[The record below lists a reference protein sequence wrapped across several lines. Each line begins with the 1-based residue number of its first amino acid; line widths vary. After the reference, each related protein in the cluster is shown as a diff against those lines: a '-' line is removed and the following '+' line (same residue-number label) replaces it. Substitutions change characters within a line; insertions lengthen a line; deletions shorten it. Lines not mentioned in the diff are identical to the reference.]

1 MEAGSVLVLR
11 RCIGDIVIVALFG
24 NKDVH
29 FQMSAGRGV
38 KCPHR
43 HADDPQT
50 PQKPR
55 RTFAE
60 DWYQLTAPVTINA
73 ALATSVE
80 ANTWPD
86 DLRQATQWQTS
97 GPFNAAST

>member
-1 MEAGSVLVLR
+1 M
-11 RCIGDIVIVALFG
+11 CISRWVPVGVSNAPIATPMKSRKIVSQ
-24 NKDVH
+24 NN
-29 FQMSAGRGV
+29 
-38 KCPHR
+38 
-43 HADDPQT
+43 DDPQT

-60 DWYQLTAPVTINA
+60 DWYQLTAPVTVNA

-86 DLRQATQWQTS
+86 DLRQATQWQAS
-97 GPFNAAST
+97 GPFNAASR